1 MNKKEAVNEV
11 KELLNPNGEEI
22 CIKQKIYEIRNCQVM
37 IDKDLAFLYG
47 VETKVLNQAVKR
59 NIERFPSDFHFQ
71 LTMEECL
78 RSQIVTLN
86 EERGKHLKYL
96 PYAFTENCIAMLSS
110 VLRSPAAIEMNIRIM
125 RIFTS
130 MRRLFAN
137 DILFNHRLS
146 NLEFHQVE
154 IDKRLD
160 YISKKIENNNLP
172 QEGIF
177 FDGQIFNAYCFVSDL
192 IRSAIGSIILIDN
205 YIDDT
210 VLTLLDKCNKNVM
223 VTIYTQKITEQLKLD
238 IKRHN
243 EQYNA
248 IDVKCFNKSH
258 DRFLIIDNCVY
269 HIGTSIKDLGKKWF
283 AITLMKSINSDDIL
297 EKLI

>member
-96 PYAFTENCIAMLSS
+96 PYAFTENGIAMLSS

-137 DILFNHRLS
+137 DILLNHRLS

-160 YISKKIENNNLP
+160 YISKKIENKTKVL
-172 QEGIF
+172 GIF
-177 FDGQIFNAYCFVSDL
+177 KTAYDTREFKPTEYEDL
-192 IRSAIGSIILIDN
+192 ARQEYEEYLRNI
-205 YIDDT
+205 
-210 VLTLLDKCNKNVM
+210 
-223 VTIYTQKITEQLKLD
+223 
-238 IKRHN
+238 N
-243 EQYNA
+243 EQEN
-248 IDVKCFNKSH
+248 IEES
-258 DRFLIIDNCVY
+258 
-269 HIGTSIKDLGKKWF
+269 
-283 AITLMKSINSDDIL
+283 
-297 EKLI
+297 EE